1 MTDPATMHLAIEYW
15 NQARAVARCDAE
27 VVEVPAGTTPTTLVQ
42 FLAGR
47 HDGRLRTLLLN
58 DAGQARPST
67 MLSINGDLA
76 PCRVERPL
84 KDGDVVALLLPIA
97 GG

>member
-1 MTDPATMHLAIEYW
+1 MDPATMHLSIEYW
-15 NQARAVARCDAE
+15 NQARSVARCDGE
-27 VVEVPAGTTPTTLVQ
+27 VVEVPAGTTPTVLVQ
-42 FLAGR
+42 LLAGR

-58 DAGQARPST
+58 DVGQARPST